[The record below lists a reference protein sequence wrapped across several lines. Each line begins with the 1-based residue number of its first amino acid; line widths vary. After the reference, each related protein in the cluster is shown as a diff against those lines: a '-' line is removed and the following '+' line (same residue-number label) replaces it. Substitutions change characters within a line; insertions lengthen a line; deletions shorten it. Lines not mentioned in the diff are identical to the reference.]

1 MLEGSNANPMTAM
14 VGMIENSRHYE
25 AQMQVLK
32 NVDTNEQRA
41 NGILSA
47 S

>member
-1 MLEGSNANPMTAM
+1 
-14 VGMIENSRHYE
+14 MIENSRRFE
-25 AQMQVLK
+25 AQLQVLK

-41 NGILSA
+41 NGILAAA